1 MLNHTDTED
10 DTCTSKKPIC
20 EKPLRELNLNIIA
33 DEIVYPAASVS
44 NNVVEMPTT
53 SGSNDV
59 TSEMP
64 AATSVGMD
72 NVYEYHF
79 IQDNQSTT
87 NQHQCCT
94 TLVQNLEVQNVILSN
109 QTQILNE
116 LKSIKNAQNIIIQK
130 VALFSIQLDDA
141 VSQITQATDSNIEV
155 TSLNEIKSAPSNTA
169 FYVKPVENIQQLYD
183 LEKQLS
189 ESSFRQKMKTTY
201 SVLCNGGK
209 GIDCAYTL
217 ADILFSREFL
227 CECTWRG
234 GSRGDDSKVAWKSF
248 KHILSFF
255 CEMVH
260 SWDKTYTINE
270 NASFFKNILKNS
282 KKRKMA
288 KNQRASTSRKRS
300 KISRADKENTT
311 SEDTS
316 NETDYGTIGKENPV
330 TEKKKDNQEA
340 ENENNPEEKDEEAEK

>member
-1 MLNHTDTED
+1 MPFKIVKTYENNKDKLFAVPSFWEDKNILKWPRKNEAKHIKNESTPEADWKQLKCVVKRRNIPSYETAEYVLKEMLNHTDTED

-227 CECTWRG
+227 CECTWSG

-255 CEMVH
+255 GKWFIPGTKLTRLMRMQV
-260 SWDKTYTINE
+260 
-270 NASFFKNILKNS
+270 F
-282 KKRKMA
+282 
-288 KNQRASTSRKRS
+288 SR
-300 KISRADKENTT
+300 IS
-311 SEDTS
+311 
-316 NETDYGTIGKENPV
+316 
-330 TEKKKDNQEA
+330 
-340 ENENNPEEKDEEAEK
+340 